1 MKTVRLALCLTL
13 LLPLAGC
20 GFHLRN
26 AVSLPADLG
35 PVAVVSSDPYSP
47 LGLSVARLLES
58 AGATA
63 ADEGATEGI
72 AKLELLSE
80 RWADTPIAIDQFGRA
95 QEYSLR
101 YAVVFRMVRADGT
114 ALVPQQ
120 AIEMSRDYVAPPTDA
135 VGSNSER
142 ELLVR
147 EMRRDM
153 SAAIMRRVDAAVR
166 GGARGP

>member
-35 PVAVVSSDPYSP
+35 PVAVVSADPYSP
-47 LGLSVARLLES
+47 LGHSVARLLES
-58 AGATA
+58 AGATPA
-63 ADEGATEGI
+63 GEGATEGI

-114 ALVPQQ
+114 PLVPQQ
-120 AIEMSRDYVAPPTDA
+120 AVEMSRDYVAPPTDA

>member
-1 MKTVRLALCLTL
+1 MKTLRLALCLTL

-35 PVAVVSSDPYSP
+35 PVAVVSADRYSP
-47 LGLSVARLLES
+47 LGDSVARLLET

-63 ADEGATEGI
+63 ADPAATDGI

-153 SAAIMRRVDAAVR
+153 SAAIMRRIDAASR